1 MSTMKSKN
9 QGAEYK
15 IRVKYGDLAAEG
27 KGKLT
32 IMPMTNGLFSVN
44 MLLPTETGGME
55 PVDLTAVERVELV
68 KRKIGWFGK
77 NQWMKP
83 IVVTAGSV
91 IGVPIVLEA
100 LVGTIETV
108 GEVILVGGAFTATTY
123 ASGVYTGS
131 KLTRLARFILTT
143 EDEKYVV
150 LEGPENAFR
159 FLEGVYTAPNIQL
172 EEIAPETSEAPA
184 TDEATEAP
192 AADPAP
198 AAV

>member
-1 MSTMKSKN
+1 MSIKK
-9 QGAEYK
+9 GAEYK
-15 IRVKYGDLAAEG
+15 IRVKYGDLAAAG
-27 KGKLT
+27 RGKLT

-143 EDEKYVV
+143 EDEKYAV

-172 EEIAPETSEAPA
+172 EEIDPETSEAPA
-184 TDEATEAP
+184 ADEATEAP

-198 AAV
+198 APA